1 MLKGIN
7 PRIAYI
13 YIIIMIDEDLD
24 AQIKALQVKKLKKEL
39 AVAEKRLA
47 LVTEE
52 IEKMKQSIADVESG
66 VLDEMLIMKEMD
78 QKNHWLLRIGNGNNF
93 KNSSKFNIWGVK
105 QTTNTK
111 SFEKL
116 VKKGDVLWFIVS
128 RNNGQAIAFAE
139 YINHNA
145 RTKTDQELGWET
157 EPNSHNWTIEINY
170 EHLTNVEDKNLYTCI
185 VGQNVNIRKYNE
197 KCKINLPQLFAQLS
211 V

>member
-1 MLKGIN
+1 
-7 PRIAYI
+7 
-13 YIIIMIDEDLD
+13 MIDEDLD